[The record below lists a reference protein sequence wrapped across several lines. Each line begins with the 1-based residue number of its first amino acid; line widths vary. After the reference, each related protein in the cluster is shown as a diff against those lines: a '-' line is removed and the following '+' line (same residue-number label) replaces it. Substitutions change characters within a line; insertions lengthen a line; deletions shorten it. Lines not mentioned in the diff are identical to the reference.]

1 VIFNTYIAGSSRAS
15 SAMVCRNPIY
25 MNEIKMLLFVLI
37 ALIGSLILFWI
48 LDEPEI
54 IEDKEM
60 R

>member
-1 VIFNTYIAGSSRAS
+1 
-15 SAMVCRNPIY
+15 